1 MRFAANFEQIEAHG
15 RGVDL
20 EPSATLEFVEVISD
34 LIDVVA
40 RDKIPLTESNKD
52 ERCIAIR
59 E

>member
-1 MRFAANFEQIEAHG
+1 MRLAGNFEQIEAHA
-15 RGVDL
+15 RGDDP
-20 EPSATLEFVEVISD
+20 EPSATLEFVEVIAD

-40 RDKIPLTESNKD
+40 RDNIALTQSNKD